1 MFDSLSDKLS
11 DAFRSLKGT
20 NKISE
25 ENIEETLKGV
35 KTALLEA
42 DVNFKVVR
50 EFVEKVKEQSLGE
63 KVVKGVN
70 PGQQFVKI
78 MHDELARLM
87 GGENEKLNINRPG
100 VNPVLIVG
108 LNGAGKTTF
117 AGKLALYLRHKNKKD
132 VYLIPADN
140 FRPAAK
146 DQLITHAKNLGVD
159 YFDSDLTQ
167 SSVEIVKNGMAE
179 AKRLGKDVAII
190 DTAGRLQVDEE
201 LMNQLVDVRKALQ
214 DPEVLIVAD
223 AMTGQEAVNVAKV
236 FHEKVGLT
244 GAVLSKMDSDAR
256 GGAALSIRYV
266 TGVPVK
272 FMSVGEKMKD
282 LDAFHPDRLAKRI
295 LDMGDVLSLVEK
307 AEEAIN
313 KDDAESIMKN
323 LEKGRFT
330 INDFVKQMET
340 INRLG
345 SFSSILKMIP
355 GMGGM
360 MRQMGDMSAAEDE
373 MKRMRVIINSMT
385 KQERE
390 NVDLINGS
398 RRERI
403 AKGCGRPE
411 KEVIDFIE
419 KFNQMKEMMVGMMS
433 MMKGGGLPNIPG
445 MGPVKGF
452 RQAPK
457 NPGLLGQ
464 GQKKPKAKNPFGKK
478 YF

>member
-1 MFDSLSDKLS
+1 MFDNLSEKFS
-11 DAFRSLKGT
+11 DAFRALKGSH
-20 NKISE
+20 KISE
-25 ENIEETLKGV
+25 ANIEETLKGV

-42 DVNFKVVR
+42 DVNFKVVK
-50 EFVEKVKEQSLGE
+50 EFVEKVKTEALGE
-63 KVVKGVN
+63 KVLKGVE

-87 GGENEKLNINRPG
+87 GGEQETLNLNRP
-100 VNPVLIVG
+100 PVIPILIVG

-117 AGKLALYLRHKNKKD
+117 AGKLALFLRNKNKKE
-132 VYLIPADN
+132 VLLIPADN

-167 SSVEIVKNGMAE
+167 SPVEIVKNGLAYARKMHKE
-179 AKRLGKDVAII
+179 IAII
-190 DTAGRLQVDEE
+190 DTAGRLQVDDE
-201 LMNQLVDVRKALQ
+201 LMNQLVDVRKSL
-214 DPEVLIVAD
+214 DNPEVLIVAD

-244 GAVLSKMDSDAR
+244 GVVLSKMDSDAR

-266 TGVPVK
+266 TGVPIK
-272 FMSVGEKMKD
+272 FISVGEKMKD
-282 LDAFHPDRLAKRI
+282 LESFHPDRLAKRI

-313 KDDAESIMKN
+313 QDDAMGMMAN
-323 LEKGRFT
+323 LEKGKFT

-345 SFSSILKMIP
+345 SFGSILKMIP
-355 GMGGM
+355 GMGGAL
-360 MRQMGDMSAAEDE
+360 RQMGDLGPAENE
-373 MKRMRVIINSMT
+373 MKKMKVIINSMT
-385 KQERE
+385 KKERE
-390 NVDLINGS
+390 DVDLIDS
-398 RRERI
+398 PRRKRI
-403 AKGCGRPE
+403 ASGAGRTVQ
-411 KEVIDFIE
+411 EVNQFIE
-419 KFNQMKEMMVGMMS
+419 RFGQMRQMMVGMMG
-433 MMKGGGLPNIPG
+433 MMKGGGLPNLPG

-452 RQAPK
+452 RQAP
-457 NPGLLGQ
+457 
-464 GQKKPKAKNPFGKK
+464 QKQQPFAQKPEKDNKKSPFGKK

>member
-411 KEVIDFIE
+411 KEVSDFIE